1 MTPEDLGYI
10 SPREYLKKRLN
21 LRWQH
26 RIDPGPANY
35 PQVAHDYQRGIDSI
49 RRFAN

>member
-10 SPREYLKKRLN
+10 SPREYMRRRLN

-26 RIDPGPANY
+26 RIDPGPADY
-35 PQVAHDYQRGIDSI
+35 PQAERDYQRGIDSI
-49 RRFAN
+49 KVFSN